1 MEDIF
6 HHQLNIKHIYHHQY
20 KMEHIYHNQLNM
32 VTYLLS
38 SIKHQNIFIIINGT
52 ILILIQDKLSEA
64 VIECGMEGCTHA
76 VLGTWPGAVCG
87 RKGGVMV
94 WAKAIGEML
103 ESEEWPNL
111 DTILWI
117 CSNFLNS
124 WKGIKY
130 SFCSSNGPKISIHFH
145 I

>member
-1 MEDIF
+1 
-6 HHQLNIKHIYHHQY
+6 
-20 KMEHIYHNQLNM
+20 
-32 VTYLLS
+32 
-38 SIKHQNIFIIINGT
+38 
-52 ILILIQDKLSEA
+52 
-64 VIECGMEGCTHA
+64 MEGCTHA

-145 I
+145 IQEIAKKLAKAPLGPEPASMVLCMGYCPNSTKPP